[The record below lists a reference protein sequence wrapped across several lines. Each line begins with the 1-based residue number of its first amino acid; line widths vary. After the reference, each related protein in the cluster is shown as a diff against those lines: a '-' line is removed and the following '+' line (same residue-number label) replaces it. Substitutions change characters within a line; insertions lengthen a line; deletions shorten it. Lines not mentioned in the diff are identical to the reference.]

1 MSIESMVWA
10 LEQEGDLT
18 TNEKFV
24 LLGIANHASPQGK
37 RAFPSMDTL
46 ARYTMLSRSTIN
58 RCVKGLVEKGFIA
71 KEPGGG
77 RKSNTYELCMH
88 VASVT
93 ELVPVPDPP
102 KQAKGK
108 ALVAPKK
115 DLVWDAITEA
125 CGVNTASLN
134 SQERG
139 RYNKAVKLL
148 KESNATASEI
158 HTRVKVYRRKFSGA
172 AITPIAIANH
182 WSELDPTTIK
192 MEDVTSAPKGWDA
205 IRQARELDG
214 RDQE

>member
-10 LEQEGDLT
+10 LEQGDGLT

-71 KEPGGG
+71 KESGGG

-88 VASVT
+88 VATVIP
-93 ELVPVPDPP
+93 LVPVPDPP
-102 KQAKGK
+102 KSAKGT
-108 ALVAPKK
+108 ALTALRK
-115 DLVWDAITEA
+115 DPIWDAITEA

-158 HTRVKVYRRKFSGA
+158 YTRVKVYRRKFSGA
-172 AITPIAIANH
+172 AITPIAVANH
-182 WSELDPTTIK
+182 WSELDPATVK
-192 MEDVTSAPKGWDA
+192 MEDVSATPKGWDA